1 MSFTVQQDVLRL
13 QIAVDDFFEV
23 EVLYCAY
30 DLRGIEQARGVAE
43 APAAAQVAEE
53 LSAWDEVHQHVQEA
67 LIVVGPK
74 SEKSE
79 QKKKKGGFNQSSVEE
94 CYSTN
99 QLVHLECKCDRTVV
113 SVELRK

>member
-23 EVLYCAY
+23 EVLYCAH

-79 QKKKKGGFNQSSVEE
+79 QKKRGDLTSQV
-94 CYSTN
+94 
-99 QLVHLECKCDRTVV
+99 
-113 SVELRK
+113 LRMSLHKPTCPFGVQV